1 MIYLHKEIEKFCLKK
16 ILNFATQSISF
27 YFQEK
32 KKVIK
37 KFKIVSGKVLVRYF
51 WDTMVYIALQH
62 FWRLLL
68 ATPLL
73 MLRVVEDDVR

>member
-32 KKVIK
+32 KGIK
-37 KFKIVSGKVLVRYF
+37 KIQNCFRESPRALFLGYHGLYCPTTFLETFVGNTTSHAESG
-51 WDTMVYIALQH
+51 
-62 FWRLLL
+62 
-68 ATPLL
+68 
-73 MLRVVEDDVR
+73 